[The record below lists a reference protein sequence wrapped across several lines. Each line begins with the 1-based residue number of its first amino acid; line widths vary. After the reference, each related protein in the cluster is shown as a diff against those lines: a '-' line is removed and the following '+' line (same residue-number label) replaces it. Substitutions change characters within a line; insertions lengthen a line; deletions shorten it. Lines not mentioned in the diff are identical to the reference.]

1 MRTKM
6 LFLLAALLFVAA
18 GPIFAQAPGGSG
30 MSSGELKAL
39 GEVVGL
45 GIACGLCG
53 IGQGR
58 AVAGAL
64 EGMARNPGIR
74 GPIQIAMIIGL
85 VFIESLAIYTV
96 ALAFTR

>member
-1 MRTKM
+1 MRMKM
-6 LFLLAALLFVAA
+6 LFLLAAVLLLAA
-18 GPIFAQAPGGSG
+18 SPMFAQTPAASG
-30 MSSGELKAL
+30 ISSGELKAL
-39 GEVVGL
+39 GEVIGL

-64 EGMARNPGIR
+64 EGMARNPSIR

-85 VFIESLAIYTV
+85 VFIESLSIYTV

>member
-6 LFLLAALLFVAA
+6 LFLLAAVLLLAA
-18 GPIFAQAPGGSG
+18 SPVLAQAPGGG
-30 MSSGELKAL
+30 AGSGELKAL

-53 IGQGR
+53 VGQGR
-58 AVAGAL
+58 AVAGAV
-64 EGMARNPGIR
+64 EGMARNPGVR

>member
-1 MRTKM
+1 MRTKT
-6 LFLLAALLFVAA
+6 LLLLAAVLLLAA
-18 GPIFAQAPGGSG
+18 SPVFAQAPGT
-30 MSSGELKAL
+30 SSGELKAL
-39 GEVVGL
+39 GEVIGL

-58 AVAGAL
+58 AIAGAL

>member
-6 LFLLAALLFVAA
+6 LFLLAAVLLLAA
-18 GPIFAQAPGGSG
+18 SPVLAQAPSPSG

-53 IGQGR
+53 VGQGR
-58 AVAGAL
+58 AVAGAV
-64 EGMARNPGIR
+64 EGMARNPGVR